1 MRATSC
7 GFDSRSRHQAARLR
21 PPDLAAGTRSLYSS
35 IGARERQIV
44 STRRGQPD
52 VSITVA
58 VHGAGL
64 FERVLVSVALVL
76 LVALI
81 YQLIVGGV
89 RIEVANGRLTV
100 DPSGFIYWWHV
111 VTGVVTPPK

>member
-1 MRATSC
+1 M
-7 GFDSRSRHQAARLR
+7 
-21 PPDLAAGTRSLYSS
+21 
-35 IGARERQIV
+35 

-52 VSITVA
+52 VSITVV

-64 FERVLVSVALVL
+64 FDRVLVSVALVL
-76 LVALI
+76 LVAVI

-89 RIEVANGRLTV
+89 KIELGNGRLIV

-111 VTGVVTPPK
+111 VTGVVTPKK